1 MGRCW
6 PTDPDDFSYG
16 RHSRLQLWRLQP
28 GHRRTRR
35 TRAHHPFR
43 V

>member
-1 MGRCW
+1 MGRRW
-6 PTDPDDFSYG
+6 PTDPDDFSDR
-16 RHSRLQLWRLQP
+16 RHPRLQLWRLQP
-28 GHRRTRR
+28 GYCRARR